1 VRCGD
6 NAATQI
12 ATMVPIEQRSICG
25 YYRSKRKEKKQRQ
38 ASGEAPGQTKKHAR
52 LSKPPKVVASSHP
65 RPRNRLQKRVAMSSR
80 RQDVPSLYLLEYE
93 QYPYQTRPSEFLGVY
108 SSVNSVTAGAFK
120 NGAYTFSREGLLD
133 GSEYLSPTGRIKIH
147 SQEVQQHGLEAVTPD
162 EEKASSKDESVRF
175 DIPHP
180 DNQGAVCEKTSS
192 KTESK
197 EKVFLAIQ
205 QTPDAA
211 FCIGVYSK
219 KSLAWGA
226 CLKSRAAYAL
236 SGRRLSEES
245 QMTDTHGM
253 PQVKARLEKSG
264 LHTWFVKSHEI
275 DG

>member
-1 VRCGD
+1 
-6 NAATQI
+6 
-12 ATMVPIEQRSICG
+12 M
-25 YYRSKRKEKKQRQ
+25 
-38 ASGEAPGQTKKHAR
+38 
-52 LSKPPKVVASSHP
+52 LSKPPKVTCPQP
-65 RPRNRLQKRVAMSSR
+65 RPRNRLQKSVMMPSR
-80 RQDVPSLYLLEYE
+80 GQNRPSLYLLEYE

-133 GSEYLSPTGRIKIH
+133 GSEYLSATGRIKIH
-147 SQEVQQHGLEAVTPD
+147 SQTVQQCGLEAATPD
-162 EEKASSKDESVRF
+162 ERKASLGDETVRF

-180 DNQGAVCEKTSS
+180 YSQGAVCAKTS
-192 KTESK
+192 KTSELK
-197 EKVFLAIQ
+197 ETVFLAIQ

-211 FCIGVYSK
+211 ICIGVFTK

-236 SGRRLSEES
+236 SGRLKEES
-245 QMTDTHGM
+245 QSIDMHGM

-264 LHTWFVKSHEI
+264 LYTWWVKSHEV